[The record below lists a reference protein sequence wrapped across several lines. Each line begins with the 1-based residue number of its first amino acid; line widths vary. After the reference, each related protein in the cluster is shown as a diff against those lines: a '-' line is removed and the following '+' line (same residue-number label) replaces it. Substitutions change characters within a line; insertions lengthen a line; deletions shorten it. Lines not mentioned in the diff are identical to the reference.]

1 MKYDIE
7 MKKNIILIQEIIKSI
22 EKINDKKDLKK
33 IYNYIKRLESN

>member
-7 MKKNIILIQEIIKSI
+7 TKKNSILIQEIIKSI
-22 EKINDKKDLKK
+22 KKINDKKDLKK